1 MNNQMDISVQT
12 ELFKQTLIDTINNSG
27 LPIGMA
33 YYVVKDVFADV
44 DAYYH
49 QYVNKQYEEMQKQQ
63 AEAAS
68 ASAEPS
74 TNESE
79 ESKAM
84 GENS

>member
-33 YYVVKDVFADV
+33 YYVVKDVFADI
-44 DAYYH
+44 DTYYH
-49 QYVNKQYEEMQKQQ
+49 QYVTKQYEEMQKQQ
-63 AEAAS
+63 AEAAN
-68 ASAEPS
+68 ASAPS

-79 ESKAM
+79 EPD
-84 GENS
+84 GQD